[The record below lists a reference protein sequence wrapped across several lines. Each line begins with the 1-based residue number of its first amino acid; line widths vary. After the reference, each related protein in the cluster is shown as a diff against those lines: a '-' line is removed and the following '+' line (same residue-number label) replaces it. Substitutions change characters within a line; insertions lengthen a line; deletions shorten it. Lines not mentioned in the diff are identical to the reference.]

1 MEYASILLIPLV
13 HELGHWLAALVFGSR
28 LSFAFEWGKF
38 YVPRWTWR
46 WPDVTPLQL
55 KVICLA
61 GFGMEL
67 GIAPFMP
74 LPYQVAAILHFW
86 AYPFYAGEKSGGA
99 GGVSRDTGRCGLVY
113 WLYEPL
119 QRQDKRRQRRGAAGC
134 GTMKGVMA

>member
-13 HELGHWLAALVFGSR
+13 HELGHYLAARLFGSR
-28 LSFAFEWGKF
+28 LSFTFEWGKF

-74 LPYQVAAILHFW
+74 LPYQVAAVIHFI
-86 AYPFYAGEKSGGA
+86 AYPFYAADKS
-99 GGVSRDTGRCGLVY
+99 D
-113 WLYEPL
+113 W
-119 QRQDKRRQRRGAAGC
+119 
-134 GTMKGVMA
+134 KGVF